1 MNTVDDD
8 KTKLTVF
15 PGVYPPSEDTYLL
28 LDAMQVG
35 PDDVFLEVGS
45 GAGLITLTAAKTA
58 KTVVS
63 IDISLDAIRNTK
75 ENLEKNGLYDNC
87 QVLESDLLD
96 ALSPSFKFSLM
107 VFNPPYLPQDDENTD
122 FDNAFIGGPTGAELT
137 LRFIRQAVA
146 HLLNAGRILVVVS
159 SLADVDVIRRTMIE
173 CGFIFERVSESSMF
187 FEKIQ
192 VLGGVLKEDH
202 TETVL

>member
-1 MNTVDDD
+1 MDDD
-8 KTKLTVF
+8 RTKLMVF

-45 GAGLITLTAAKTA
+45 GAGLITLAAAKITR
-58 KTVVS
+58 TVVS
-63 IDISLDAIRNTK
+63 IDISLDAVRNTK
-75 ENLEKNGLYDNC
+75 KNLEKNGLYDHC
-87 QVLESDLLD
+87 QVIESDLLD
-96 ALSPSFKFSLM
+96 TLSTSFKFSLM
-107 VFNPPYLPQDDENTD
+107 VFNPPYLPHDDEKTD
-122 FDNAFIGGPTGAELT
+122 FDNAFIGGITGAELT

-146 HLLNAGRILVVVS
+146 HLMRAGRILVVVS
-159 SLADVDVIRRTMIE
+159 SLADVDMIRRTMTE
-173 CGFIFERVSESSMF
+173 CGFIVERISESSMF

-202 TETVL
+202 RETVL

>member
-1 MNTVDDD
+1 MNPVDDD
-8 KTKLTVF
+8 RTNLTVF

-28 LDAMQVG
+28 LDAMHVG
-35 PDDVFLEVGS
+35 PSDVFLEVGS
-45 GAGLITLTAAKTA
+45 GAGFITLTAAKTA

-63 IDISLDAIRNTK
+63 IDISLDAVRNTK
-75 ENLEKNGLYDNC
+75 ENLEKNGLYDHC
-87 QVLESDLLD
+87 QVIESDLLD
-96 ALSPSFKFSLM
+96 ALSTSFKFSLM

-122 FDNAFIGGPTGAELT
+122 FDGAFIGGPTGAELT

-146 HLLNAGRILVVVS
+146 HLLRAGRILVVVS
-159 SLADVDVIRRTMIE
+159 SLADADIIQRTMTE
-173 CGFIFERVSESSMF
+173 CGFIVEKVSESSMF

-202 TETVL
+202 RETVL

>member
-1 MNTVDDD
+1 MDDER
-8 KTKLTVF
+8 TNLTVF

-58 KTVVS
+58 KIVVS
-63 IDISLDAIRNTK
+63 IDISLDAVRNTK
-75 ENLEKNGLYDNC
+75 KNLEKNGLYDHC
-87 QVLESDLLD
+87 QVIESDLLD
-96 ALSPSFKFSLM
+96 ALSTSFKFSLI
-107 VFNPPYLPQDDENTD
+107 VFNPPYLPQDGENTD
-122 FDNAFIGGPTGAELT
+122 LDRAFIGGPTGAELT

-146 HLLNAGRILVVVS
+146 HLQPAGRVLVVVS
-159 SLADVDVIRRTMIE
+159 SLADVDVIRRTMTE
-173 CGFIFERVSESSMF
+173 CGFIVERVSENSMF

-202 TETVL
+202 KETVL